1 MAYKKYL
8 VENKNFKFSKDF
20 GQKYHST
27 AHMFTDFFTI
37 FSWLSSISCN
47 LYGVIPLRKCHPK
60 KIITLVKFVE
70 VFTG

>member
-27 AHMFTDFFTI
+27 AHMFTDFFYN
-37 FSWLSSISCN
+37 FLSAIK
-47 LYGVIPLRKCHPK
+47 YIM
-60 KIITLVKFVE
+60 
-70 VFTG
+70 